1 MRITS
6 HRGVD
11 VLSRK
16 RYVYPSEIKTFGS
29 VAARQKMLQTGRIGR
44 AWQQNYTITSRV
56 PLHPSLGPVNTD
68 YDPSSPLFS
77 NHSLSHAALSFV
89 HGGLAPAYPH
99 LTPYPSRINDL
110 GRLLLR
116 RLQARA
122 FPPPHPPAPYT
133 GLPAEATAEEKSIYD
148 GEGPVWYR
156 GWALESDKVV
166 CGAVDDVLRR
176 TGVRRLVMGHTPD
189 FKVGSARPEI

>member
-1 MRITS
+1 
-6 HRGVD
+6 
-11 VLSRK
+11 
-16 RYVYPSEIKTFGS
+16 
-29 VAARQKMLQTGRIGR
+29 MLQTGRIGR
-44 AWQQNYTITSRV
+44 AWQQNYTITARI

-68 YDPSSPLFS
+68 YDPLSPLSS
-77 NHSLSHAALSFV
+77 NNSLSHAALSFV
-89 HGGLAPAYPH
+89 HGGLAPAYAH

-122 FPPPHPPAPYT
+122 FPPPHPPAPYQ

-156 GWALESDKVV
+156 GWALESDAVV
-166 CGAVDDVLRR
+166 CAAVDDVLRR
-176 TGVRRLVMGHTPD
+176 TGVRRLIMGHTPD
-189 FKVGSARPEI
+189 FKVGLPSHKL